1 MKLLLI
7 NSSAR
12 TDGNTQRVIE
22 LLARD
27 LLAFAREKSLD
38 LSTER
43 VMLARLS
50 IKSCLGC
57 RLCFDRAEQ
66 SCPHRDDLLALYEQ
80 LRAAD
85 GYVFA
90 SPVYVEDVNG
100 IMKTMIDRLAFL
112 CHRPSLYGKSTFVLT
127 TSGIGS
133 SRHAISSMSRAF
145 GTWGIKIVGSAQFR
159 MGALTAREEV
169 ASRYGKT
176 IARAAKKFLKQ
187 LTQKPFRPSAY
198 SLIAFA
204 VQQKMWRRPGVDHD
218 SVDYRYW
225 LDSGWLD
232 RGCRYYNPALAR
244 SFRALFFRKV
254 GQFIALFFG

>member
-12 TDGNTQRVIE
+12 LDGNTQRIIE
-22 LLARD
+22 LFERG
-27 LLAFAREKSLD
+27 LLASARKKSLD
-38 LSTER
+38 LTTER

-50 IKSCLGC
+50 LKNCLGC
-57 RLCFDRAEQ
+57 RLCFDRGEQ
-66 SCPHRDDLLALYEQ
+66 FCPHRDDLLALYEK

-112 CHRPSLYGKSTFVLT
+112 CHRPSLYGKSAFVLT

-145 GTWGIKIVGSAQFR
+145 GTWGIKMVGSAQFR
-159 MGALTAREEV
+159 MGALTAREDVE
-169 ASRYGKT
+169 SRYGETIVRSAKT
-176 IARAAKKFLKQ
+176 FLDQ
-187 LTQKPFRPSAY
+187 LTQQPFRPSAY

-204 VQQKMWRRPGVDHD
+204 VQQRMWSRAGVDHD

-225 LDSGWLD
+225 QDSGWLD
-232 RGCRYYNPALAR
+232 RGCRYYNPALGR
-244 SFRALFFRKV
+244 TFRALFFRKI
-254 GQFIALFFG
+254 GQIISLFFG